1 MKVSSGAPCLLVIA
15 VSVAAMFAGCPLPF
29 DYNGQGA
36 GASRTSDPSTPK
48 LTAAVT
54 VSYSEQGGT
63 TGTIASNGTY
73 TTGKTTTVTLS
84 TATDNAVIYYTDDG
98 TQITNYGTPKKI
110 NGSSGQITIT
120 RTTSLQTLDIHAV
133 AIGPN
138 MLPSPAFHATLVVSP
153 YPILSVACDKTS
165 ASEDGGTAT
174 FTITSSSAPTTDI
187 TVRLLTGGT
196 YTPAD
201 LTGLPAS
208 GTSFSATL
216 VHSTTT
222 ISLSITGVHNAVNAN
237 PTVTLTVQPDPN
249 APPAYT
255 VGAPASASVVIQN
268 DSSYT
273 VTYNGNGNTG
283 AGGTVPTDGNLYLP
297 GATVTVLGNSGGL
310 VKAGYVFAGWNTK
323 ADGSGT
329 TYTQGQTFTMG
340 TSNVTLYAVWS
351 KSLYVTNGS
360 NNSISAYTIGSGGA
374 LTAISGTFTTGSGPS
389 RIAISP
395 NGSYLYVANNLG
407 ASISAY
413 TIGSG
418 GSLTPISGTF
428 TTGTNPWWIAISPN
442 GNYLYVANWGS
453 NSISAYTI
461 GSGGS
466 LTASGTFTTGYSPEG
481 IAISPNGNYLYVA
494 NWGSNSISAYTIGS
508 GGSLT
513 ASGTLTTGSYP
524 HEIAISPNGNYLYV
538 SNDNGISAYTI
549 GSGGSLTAGTF
560 TTGSYLHGIAISPN
574 GNYLYVSNNLGA
586 SISAYTIGSGGSL
599 TASGTFTTG
608 SYPED
613 IAISPDGNYLYV
625 ANSNSSSISAYTVG
639 SGGALTAIT
648 SGTLTTGSGPAGIAI
663 MP

>member
-1 MKVSSGAPCLLVIA
+1 MVSAAA
-15 VSVAAMFAGCPLPF
+15 VFAGCPLPF
-29 DYNGQGA
+29 DYHGQGA
-36 GASRTSDPSTPK
+36 GASHTSDPSTPQ

-63 TGTIASNGTY
+63 TGIIANGGTY

-84 TATDNAVIYYTDDG
+84 TATANSVICYTDDG
-98 TQITNYGTPKKI
+98 SQITNYGTPKKI

-120 RTTSLQTLDIHAV
+120 RNTSLQTLDIHAV

-138 MLPSPAFHATLVVSP
+138 MLPSQASHATVIVSP
-153 YPILSVACDKTS
+153 YPILSVTCDKTS
-165 ASEDGGTAT
+165 VSEDGGTAT
-174 FTITSSSAPTTDI
+174 FTITSSSPPGADV
-187 TVRLLTGGT
+187 TVKLLTGGT

-216 VHSTTT
+216 VHSTTA
-222 ISLSITGVHNAVNAN
+222 ISFSITGVHNAANAN
-237 PTVTLTVQPDPN
+237 PTVTLKLQSDPN
-249 APPAYT
+249 TPPAYT
-255 VGAPASASVVIQN
+255 VGAPDHASVVIQN

-273 VTYNGNGNTG
+273 VTYNDNGKT
-283 AGGTVPTDGNLYLP
+283 GGTVPTDGNLYLP

-351 KSLYVTNGS
+351 KSLYVANGS
-360 NNSISAYTIGSGGA
+360 NNSISAYTIGFGGA

-428 TTGTNPWWIAISPN
+428 TTGTNPW
-442 GNYLYVANWGS
+442 
-453 NSISAYTI
+453 
-461 GSGGS
+461 
-466 LTASGTFTTGYSPEG
+466 
-481 IAISPNGNYLYVA
+481 
-494 NWGSNSISAYTIGS
+494 
-508 GGSLT
+508 
-513 ASGTLTTGSYP
+513 
-524 HEIAISPNGNYLYV
+524 
-538 SNDNGISAYTI
+538 
-549 GSGGSLTAGTF
+549 
-560 TTGSYLHGIAISPN
+560 GIAISPN
-574 GNYLYVSNNLGA
+574 GNYLYVSNFNSN
-586 SISAYTIGSGGSL
+586 SISAYTIGSGGS
-599 TASGTFTTG
+599 
-608 SYPED
+608 
-613 IAISPDGNYLYV
+613 
-625 ANSNSSSISAYTVG
+625 
-639 SGGALTAIT
+639 LTAIT